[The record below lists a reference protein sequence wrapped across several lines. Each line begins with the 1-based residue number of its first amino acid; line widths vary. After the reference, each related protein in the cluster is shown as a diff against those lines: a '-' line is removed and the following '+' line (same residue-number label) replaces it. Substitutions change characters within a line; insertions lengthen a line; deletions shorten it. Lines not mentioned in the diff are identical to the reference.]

1 MTIAFDEIPYDWLKP
16 GVYVEAKA
24 RYDQMGAV
32 AYPARTLLMVQKLA
46 SGQALAN
53 TLYRIT
59 DPDQGIPLFGAG
71 SVGADMVKAFKKVNK
86 TSDVFALALAD
97 DDAGMAATGTYVFAG
112 TATAAGPLALYI
124 NDTRIKLAVATGATA
139 AAIAT
144 AAAAAINAVATL
156 PVTADAANGTVTLT
170 ARHKGEVG
178 NGNSLKVAIRE
189 GDSIPAGLTVTA
201 TAMSGGANNPDVAD
215 LLDVIASQWFTDVVL
230 PWDDATTLAA
240 IAEDFATRF
249 QAMGKKDA
257 HAYVGTRGTF
267 GQLTTKG
274 GLTNS
279 GHISIIGAQNSS
291 SPPWAWAA
299 SAAGVAAFQLAND
312 PARQL
317 RGLALTGIAG
327 PAEADQ
333 FSETEQDLL
342 LKGGVSTFNVLA
354 DGTVTIDRL
363 ITTRKTS
370 SLGVTDRAWLDI
382 MVVKTLSRIRYD
394 WASYAALIYPRSKL
408 ADDNSIAA
416 EADRSGVVVTPSRMR
431 ATWGARCRKYEEW
444 GWIEGSTQ
452 TTSQSVFERDA
463 EGDRNRM
470 NARQPIR
477 IIGNLIVLAG
487 ALEFLA

>member
-1 MTIAFDEIPYDWLKP
+1 MTISFDEIPYDWLKP

-46 SGQALAN
+46 SGQAQAA
-53 TLYRIT
+53 TPYRIT
-59 DPDQGIPLFGAG
+59 SPDQGIPLFGAG
-71 SVGADMVKAFKKVNK
+71 SVGADMVKAFKKTNK
-86 TSDVFALALAD
+86 TSDVWAIALAD
-97 DDAGMAATGTYVFAG
+97 DDAGMAATGTYAFAG

-139 AAIAT
+139 AEVAT
-144 AAAAAINAVATL
+144 AAAAAINAVTL
-156 PVTADAANGTVTLT
+156 PVTAAAAAGTVTLT

-178 NGNSLKVAIRE
+178 NGNSLKVAVRE
-189 GDSIPAGLTVTA
+189 GDSIPAGLTVTV
-201 TAMSGGANNPDVAD
+201 TAMSGGANNPDVTD

-274 GLTNS
+274 ALTNS
-279 GHISIIGAQNSS
+279 PHLSIIGAQNSS

-299 SAAGVAAFQLAND
+299 AAAGVAAFQLAND

-317 RGLALTGIAG
+317 RGLPLTGIAG

-333 FSETEQDLL
+333 FSDTEQDLL
-342 LKGGVSTFNVLA
+342 LKGGVSTFAVLA
-354 DGTVTIDRL
+354 DGTVTLDRL
-363 ITTRKTS
+363 ITTYKVS
-370 SLGVTDRAWLDI
+370 NLGVPDRAWLDI
-382 MVVKTLSRIRYD
+382 MVPKTLSRVRYD
-394 WASYAALIYPRSKL
+394 WASYVTLVYPRSKL

-444 GWIEGSTQ
+444 GWIEGSTE
-452 TTSQSVFERDA
+452 TTALSVFQRDA
-463 EGDRNRM
+463 QGDRNRM
-470 NARQPIR
+470 AARQPIS

-487 ALEFLA
+487 SLEFLA